1 MKFWYT
7 DIRNTP
13 VNPFY
18 TIIKIQDKMR
28 GGFSSKM
35 NKTRIR

>member
-7 DIRNTP
+7 DIRNIP

-18 TIIKIQDKMR
+18 TIIKIQDER
-28 GGFSSKM
+28 
-35 NKTRIR
+35 RILFKNE